1 MSFDKLC
8 VLIIFLAADHRAK
21 WRVEGSKAQKAMD
34 NVSEELIPF
43 IVTWLQ
49 KSEFKT
55 ANAGQE
61 ETLQA
66 LVARRAVK
74 VQYSYFQIL
83 KINNFFPG
91 SCLRFR

>member
-1 MSFDKLC
+1 
-8 VLIIFLAADHRAK
+8 
-21 WRVEGSKAQKAMD
+21 MD
-34 NVSEELIPF
+34 NVSEDLIPF

-74 VQYSYFQIL
+74 VQF
-83 KINNFFPG
+83 
-91 SCLRFR
+91 

>member
-1 MSFDKLC
+1 MDK
-8 VLIIFLAADHRAK
+8 
-21 WRVEGSKAQKAMD
+21 
-34 NVSEELIPF
+34 VSEDLIPF

-49 KSEFKT
+49 KAEFKT

-74 VQYSYFQIL
+74 VISFLLI
-83 KINNFFPG
+83 KI
-91 SCLRFR
+91 